1 MATEEA
7 APAPGVR
14 VRELRASFAGALRAC
29 GASHGAGAS
38 SSNDSRLWLV
48 PPRDARRE
56 DERETR
62 AMRATTGAR
71 ETNDD

>member
-29 GASHGAGAS
+29 VELPTAQVRRARTTRDFGWFPRETAAGRRA
-38 SSNDSRLWLV
+38 
-48 PPRDARRE
+48 RDARDESDDGRE
-56 DERETR
+56 RDE
-62 AMRATTGAR
+62 
-71 ETNDD
+71 